1 MDLAL
6 KITPEAI
13 SFSMYTAVGRKQS
26 SLIDTRKFQVKSV
39 LDKGF
44 IKTSN

>member
-13 SFSMYTAVGRKQS
+13 SFSIYRAVGRKQS

-39 LDKGF
+39 IDEGVTE
-44 IKTSN
+44 TSK